1 MIVPSNYHL
10 FDKSFGIEVEFH
22 NIIVVLCLVLLNV
35 HIATRVDPEI
45 PLSILSFV
53 ALPYHCIHQPWMPC
67 LYTTYLLKYR
77 GVRERERESE
87 LPQMNEDVG
96 I

>member
-1 MIVPSNYHL
+1 MIVSSNYYL
-10 FDKSFGIEVEFH
+10 FDKSFGFEIELHDIV
-22 NIIVVLCLVLLNV
+22 VVLCLVLLYI
-35 HIATRVDPEI
+35 HIATRIDPEI
-45 PLSILSFV
+45 PLSIPFV

-87 LPQMNEDVG
+87 LPQMNEDVKM
-96 I
+96 